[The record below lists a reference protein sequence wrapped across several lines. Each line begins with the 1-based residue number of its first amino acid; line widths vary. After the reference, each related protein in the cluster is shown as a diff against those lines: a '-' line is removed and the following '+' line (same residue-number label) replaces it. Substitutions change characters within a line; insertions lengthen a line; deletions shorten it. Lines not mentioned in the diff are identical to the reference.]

1 MAVHPGVTSAG
12 SDAAPSTAHSDALFA
27 RAREVMPGGVS
38 SPVRAFRSVGG
49 TPRFIKRAAGPY
61 MWDADD
67 HRYVDFVLS
76 WGPMILGH
84 AHPEV
89 VEAVQRQ
96 VATGMSYGAPCAL
109 EADLAERIIALV
121 PGIEMVRFVSSG
133 TEATMSAVRLARAAT
148 GRAKLIKFS
157 GCYHGHA
164 DPFLVQAGSGVATLG
179 LPDSP
184 GVTPGTVA
192 DTLTAPYNDLAATQ
206 ALFDAN
212 AGAVA
217 AVIVEPVVG
226 NAGFIRPQPG
236 YLEGLRAMCTK
247 NGALLIF
254 DEVMTGFR
262 VAIGGAQAHYGV
274 TPDLTTLGK
283 VIGGGMPVAA
293 YGGRRELMEHVAPAG
308 TMYQAGT
315 LSGNPVA
322 MASGLAT
329 LDVLTRPGMFAKAER
344 AASQTVKMLN
354 SWALSRGI
362 PFQAASVGSMWGTFF
377 TDAKVT
383 NYETAKAADTKRFAA
398 FFHAMLREG
407 VYLAPSQFEAGFT
420 SVMHDDAVLGEV
432 TAALLRCEV

>member
-1 MAVHPGVTSAG
+1 MAVHPGVTVATHG
-12 SDAAPSTAHSDALFA
+12 AATAQSDALFA
-27 RAREVMPGGVS
+27 RAKTLMPGGVN

-49 TPRFIKRAAGPY
+49 TPRFIARAQGPY
-61 MWDADD
+61 LWDADD
-67 HRYVDFVLS
+67 TRYVDFVLS

-109 EADLAERIIALV
+109 EADLAERIVRLV

-148 GRAKLIKFS
+148 GRVKLIKFS

-164 DPFLVQAGSGVATLG
+164 DPFLVSAGSGVATLG

-184 GVTPGTVA
+184 GVTPGTIA
-192 DTLTAPYNDLAATQ
+192 DTLTVGYNDLVATEAAFVAHDGQ
-206 ALFDAN
+206 
-212 AGAVA
+212 VA

-226 NAGFIRPQPG
+226 NAGFILPRPG
-236 YLEGLRAMCTK
+236 FLEGLRAMCTK
-247 NGALLIF
+247 HGAVLIF

-262 VAIGGAQAHYGV
+262 VSIGGAQERFGV

-293 YGGRRELMEHVAPAG
+293 YGGRRDLMEQVAPSG
-308 TMYQAGT
+308 SMYQAGT

-322 MASGLAT
+322 MASGIAT
-329 LDVLTRPGMFAKAER
+329 LDVLTRPGMFAKAEK
-344 AASQTVKMLN
+344 AATQMVKMLTA
-354 SWALSRGI
+354 WARSRGI
-362 PFQAASVGSMWGTFF
+362 PFQAASLGTMWGTFF
-377 TDAKVT
+377 TDQPVHDYA
-383 NYETAKAADTKRFAA
+383 TAKHADTKRFAA
-398 FFHAMLREG
+398 FFHGMLANG

-420 SVMHDDAVLGEV
+420 SIAHDDAVLGEV
-432 TAALLRCEV
+432 TQALGRMQGEG

>member
-1 MAVHPGVTSAG
+1 M
-12 SDAAPSTAHSDALFA
+12 STTTRSEALFA
-27 RAREVMPGGVS
+27 RAKDLMPGGVS

-49 TPRFIKRAAGPY
+49 TPRFIDRARGPY
-61 MWDADD
+61 MWDADGN
-67 HRYVDFVLS
+67 RFVDYVLS

-96 VATGMSYGAPCAL
+96 VATGMSFGAPCAL

-148 GRAKLIKFS
+148 GRAKIIKFS

-164 DPFLVQAGSGVATLG
+164 DPFLVSAGSGVATLG

-184 GVTPGTVA
+184 GVTPGTIA
-192 DTLTAPYNDLAATQ
+192 DTITVAYNDLVATEAAFT
-206 ALFDAN
+206 AH
-212 AGAVA
+212 AGQVA

-226 NAGFIRPQPG
+226 NAGFILPRKG
-236 YLEGLRAMCTK
+236 FLEGLRTLCTAQ
-247 NGALLIF
+247 GAVLIF

-262 VAIGGAQAHYGV
+262 VSLGGAQERFGV

-293 YGGRRELMEHVAPAG
+293 YGGRKDLMAHVAPSG
-308 TMYQAGT
+308 SMYQAGT

-329 LDVLTRPGMFAKAER
+329 LDVLTRPGMFAKAEK
-344 AASQTVKMLN
+344 AATQTVKMLN
-354 SWALSRGI
+354 AWAQSRGI

-377 TDAKVT
+377 TDQPVFDYASAKQ
-383 NYETAKAADTKRFAA
+383 ADTKRFAA
-398 FFHAMLREG
+398 FFHGMLDQG

-432 TAALLRCEV
+432 TAALSRIQVEG